1 MRRLARFVARRKH
14 CTAQAAVV
22 GFHFG
27 KARKYGAHA
36 EFGSCSAINAG
47 KQRVNEAIHDFR
59 PVVPLHE

>member
-1 MRRLARFVARRKH
+1 M
-14 CTAQAAVV
+14 V

-27 KARKYGAHA
+27 KARKYGTHA